1 MIVNSMNLT
10 FLKDFLANELEMQLD
25 KLANQVRFVQMIINK
40 ELVIS
45 GRKKVDIISDLRRM
59 DFKPIPKVVKVKAP
73 ADFEDVPEE
82 EEEVDNSG
90 ANTDYDYLL
99 GMAIWNLTQEKVR
112 FLEQDSVVVITF
124 LPRLRN

>member
-1 MIVNSMNLT
+1 MIVSSMNLT

-25 KLANQVRFVQMIINK
+25 KLANQVRFVQMIIKK
-40 ELVIS
+40 ELVVS
-45 GRKKVDIISDLRRM
+45 GRKKADIISDLRQM

-82 EEEVDNSG
+82 EEEADHSG

-99 GMAIWNLTQEKVR
+99 GMAIWNLTQEKVQ
-112 FLEQDSVVVITF
+112 FLGKATVIVITF
-124 LPRLRN
+124 LSRSRS